1 MGRTKQQSSND
12 NIPYLRDLASFYK
25 HVKARPPLHKDF
37 DIREIDP
44 EVLKSYDYVARPFR
58 HSFYCITLFLQGDV
72 TLNAG
77 FWKTRLSKPALYFK
91 TPCQMVSWMKPQQWL
106 REYFI
111 VFTENFMLSHKALA
125 DIIFELPFFQLEK
138 AIPFEIEP
146 DEVELLTGLYQQILK
161 EYRSDN
167 TDKFELIV
175 SYVHTLLIHVRR
187 LYNKYAQTDEMIT
200 AHIHQHEHSL
210 VEKFRALI
218 RKHIIA
224 GDMDKHHR
232 TVKYFA
238 EQLSTH
244 PNHLN
249 AVVKRQYQKT
259 AIAFIHEQIVH
270 EAQSLLNQT
279 ELSIKEIAF
288 RLGFNESSHFNH
300 FFKKQAR
307 TTPALYRKEKNLSF
321 SQHSL

>member
-1 MGRTKQQSSND
+1 MSRTKQQSPND
-12 NIPYLRDLASFYK
+12 DIPYLQDLVSFYK

-91 TPCQMVSWMKPQQWL
+91 TPCQVLSWMKPQQWL
-106 REYFI
+106 KEYFI
-111 VFTENFMLSHKALA
+111 VFTEDFMLSHKTLA
-125 DIIFELPFFQLEK
+125 DIIFKLPFFRLEK

-146 DEVELLTGLYQQILK
+146 DEVALLTGLYQQILK
-161 EYRSDN
+161 EYQSGN
-167 TDKFELIV
+167 ADKFELIV
-175 SYVHTLLIHVRR
+175 AYVHTLLIHVRR
-187 LYNKYAQTDEMIT
+187 LYNKYAETDETLT
-200 AHIHQHEHSL
+200 AHIHLHDHSL

-218 RKHIIA
+218 RRQIIA
-224 GDMDKHHR
+224 GEMDKRHR

-238 EQLSTH
+238 AQLSTH

-249 AVVKRQYQKT
+249 AIVKRQQQKT
-259 AIAFIHEQIVH
+259 AIAFVHEQIVH

-279 ELSIKEIAF
+279 ELSIKEIAY
-288 RLGFNESSHFNH
+288 RLGFNESSHFNN

-307 TTPALYRKEKNLSF
+307 ATPALYRKAHLSEP
-321 SQHSL
+321 LTI